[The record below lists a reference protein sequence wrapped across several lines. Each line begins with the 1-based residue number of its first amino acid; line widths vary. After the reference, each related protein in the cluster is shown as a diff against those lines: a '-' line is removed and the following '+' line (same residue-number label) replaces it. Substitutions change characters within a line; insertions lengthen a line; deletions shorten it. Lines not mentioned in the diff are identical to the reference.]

1 VKEIETGCDG
11 LKWLTLAPPHAI
23 TDRGFELKVL
33 LFGLALRASVPL
45 RGRTWGAQHKTSTQR
60 GPGAGILEG
69 GCNLS

>member
-45 RGRTWGAQHKTSTQR
+45 RGRT
-60 GPGAGILEG
+60 
-69 GCNLS
+69 